1 MPELDPKE
9 LLQHQEDQHQQNQEK
24 LDALISSVKGLGT
37 RLDNLE
43 NKVNPMSTIFENLRS
58 TNGVLMWLFKAII
71 IVGAA
76 ITAVYAA
83 IKWIRG

>member
-1 MPELDPKE
+1 MPDLDPKE

-43 NKVNPMSTIFENLRS
+43 GKVNPMSTIFENLRS